1 MTTTDRQHDSETDE
15 RSQGLNRAS
24 PVLRVWC
31 ATMCHEFSGRSWDS
45 VDERE
50 TEDDEET
57 PEFLNE
63 TGSDDIEVLTDGG
76 E

>member
-1 MTTTDRQHDSETDE
+1 
-15 RSQGLNRAS
+15 
-24 PVLRVWC
+24 
-31 ATMCHEFSGRSWDS
+31 MCHEFSGRSWDS
-45 VDERE
+45 VDEHE

-63 TGSDDIEVLTDGG
+63 TGSDDVEVLTDGG